1 MLIHFNIWE
10 RALFACAAVMLIVT
24 SGCSTPEKHFPR
36 IINEPAPLPAEV
48 RARFGRMGMLPVG
61 AATNVFFYPPPNRAE
76 VFNRV
81 AGRTFDS
88 TYDHVQSRG
97 PDGFASKVMASTIG
111 AVTGGALAS
120 LIKGVPPEE
129 FEASQA
135 ALRKALNEESLPAEI
150 QHELEAAITNAH
162 LPALTIVSESA
173 VASAR
178 AESGRLNDLPALRSQ
193 GLETVLEIHVTE
205 VSFELNTGFNPDIAF
220 SPQIIVQVRSVT
232 GGSVLYSRYFE
243 YRGEQRKFTTWAGDD
258 ARAFRDEVG
267 FAAREFAR
275 VILEHFASEPADGPR

>member
-1 MLIHFNIWE
+1 
-10 RALFACAAVMLIVT
+10 
-24 SGCSTPEKHFPR
+24 
-36 IINEPAPLPAEV
+36 
-48 RARFGRMGMLPVG
+48 MGVLPVG
-61 AATNVFFYPPPNRAE
+61 AATNIFFYPPPSRAE

-88 TYDHVQSRG
+88 TYDHVRSRG
-97 PDGFASKVMASTIG
+97 PGEFASKVMASTIG

-120 LIKGVPPEE
+120 LIKGVPPEQ

-135 ALRKALNEESLPAEI
+135 ALRKVLDEESLPAGI
-150 QHELEAAITNAH
+150 QHELEAAITNTH
-162 LPALTIVSESA
+162 LPALTIVPESA

-178 AESGRLNDLPALRSQ
+178 DESGRLKDFSALRSQ

-205 VSFELNTGFNPDIAF
+205 MSFELNTGFNPDIAF
-220 SPQIIVQVRSVT
+220 SPQIIAQVRSVA

-243 YRGEQRKFTTWAGDD
+243 YRGEQRKFTTWADD
-258 ARAFRDEVG
+258 GARAFRDEVG

-275 VILEHFASEPADGPR
+275 VILEHFVSEPAVAPR